1 MKTSKRMKIATWL
14 LLFIFPPVGILLLWW
29 KCKDY
34 SKKKKII
41 LTAISLLWFG
51 IALLSGDDSSEQPT
65 TTENATTQT
74 AKEVTK
80 EESTKAKEEATTKKK
95 NAKKEKQAFIDK
107 CKEYN
112 YKDILRYPD
121 KYKGKKIKVTV
132 KIYQKFGGGLF
143 DGSEYYRSYT
153 NDDYDTWMN
162 NEFVFTD
169 ERESDDTKLLEDD
182 IIVIYGTYDGTK
194 KIERALTNTDDEVPI
209 IKAKY
214 ITITNK

>member
-1 MKTSKRMKIATWL
+1 MKTTSKGMKIATWL

-41 LTAISLLWFG
+41 LTVISLLWFG
-51 IALLSGDDSSEQPT
+51 IALLSGDDSSEPAT
-65 TTENATTQT
+65 AENPTTQT

-80 EESTKAKEEATTKKK
+80 EESTKAKEETTTKKK
-95 NAKKEKQAFIDK
+95 NAKKAKQAFIDK

-143 DGSEYYRSYT
+143 DDSEYYRSYT